1 MSIQFECECG
11 ETLEVGEEFAG
22 KRGRCPSCKAIVR
35 VPEIG
40 PEPPQL
46 REYMAVAP
54 EEGEVAQGVGTDVPG
69 EPDQERGQEEEG
81 PGEPPPTPT
90 TAGFWDRWRKALLFV
105 MPSLVIAGV
114 SLYLVIDSG
123 PRRSEQRSPK
133 QGAPAMAAKEAGP
146 EVSVVVETPIPP
158 ASEVQAA
165 ASPGPRM
172 EEEKG
177 ANAEV
182 TSQGLGESPV
192 VSKGE
197 PKEVASGAAEGRSS
211 DQVAKGVGKA
221 IGGGGRYTVR
231 VGSFREQERADRLA
245 TDLRKKGL
253 DAFVWTAQ
261 VPQKGKW
268 HRVGVGRFEK
278 RREAELYAKGLKE
291 KTRLETVVTNL
302 PSGGR

>member
-35 VPEIG
+35 VPDIG

-81 PGEPPPTPT
+81 PGEPPPTAA

-105 MPSLVIAGV
+105 MAPLVIAGV
-114 SLYLVIDSG
+114 LLYLVIDWG
-123 PRRSEQRSPK
+123 PQRSEQRSPK
-133 QGAPAMAAKEAGP
+133 QNAPAMAAKEAGP
-146 EVSVVVETPIPP
+146 EASAVVETPIPP
-158 ASEVQAA
+158 ASEVRAA
-165 ASPGPRM
+165 PSRGPRM

-182 TSQGLGESPV
+182 TSQGLGEPPV

-211 DQVAKGVGKA
+211 DQVAKGVGKG

-245 TDLRKKGL
+245 SDLRKKGL
-253 DAFVWTAQ
+253 DAFVWT
-261 VPQKGKW
+261 
-268 HRVGVGRFEK
+268 
-278 RREAELYAKGLKE
+278 
-291 KTRLETVVTNL
+291 
-302 PSGGR
+302 